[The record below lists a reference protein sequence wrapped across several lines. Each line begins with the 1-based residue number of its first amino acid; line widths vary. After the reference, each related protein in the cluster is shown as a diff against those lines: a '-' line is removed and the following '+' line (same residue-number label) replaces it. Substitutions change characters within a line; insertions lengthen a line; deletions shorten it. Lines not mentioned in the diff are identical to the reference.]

1 MLEAATLEALARL
14 LTEALPQAL
23 GIEKAALLLWNR
35 KLDNFEAL
43 TPGETHLSALRPD
56 SPAPIPESGF
66 LLSEG
71 TLLPTT
77 KGGQG
82 DGVLVPLM
90 ARSGVVG
97 MLVLGA
103 RAGRR
108 KVPFRPT
115 EVRLLSVLANRAALA
130 LENHLYQRELIS
142 SERMAA
148 LGAMAG
154 MLAHDFRN
162 PMTVVRGHAEMLL
175 EDGLSLDTVR
185 AQAETIVRMVDRL
198 DRMTGE
204 ILDFA
209 RAGGR
214 VVRRRLALRRFFGE
228 LADDLEKELP
238 GVSVVR
244 TLDLPEDAAG
254 ALDED
259 KIRRAVGNLTS
270 NARDVMGGRGVVHL
284 AVGLVPAAANQPVGG
299 RSAAKQPDGGRS
311 PEDGGPERLL
321 IEVADEGPGVP
332 PEIRATL
339 FEPFVTA
346 RKKGGTGLGLA
357 VARRFVEDH
366 GGTIELVADPPPG
379 GPTGARFRLLLP
391 LVPESRAGGDD
402 GAR

>member
-1 MLEAATLEALARL
+1 MLEAATLEALAQL
-14 LTEALPQAL
+14 LTAALPEAL
-23 GIEKAALLLWNR
+23 GIERAALLLWNR
-35 KLDNFEAL
+35 KLDSFEAL

-56 SPAPIPESGF
+56 SPSPIPESAF

-71 TLLPTT
+71 TLLPTR
-77 KGGQG
+77 GGPG

-108 KVPFRPT
+108 KTPFRPT

-175 EDGLSLDTVR
+175 EDGLSLETVR

-214 VVRRRLALRRFFGE
+214 VVRRRLPLRLFFGE

-238 GVSVVR
+238 GVSIVR
-244 TLDLPEDAAG
+244 VLDLSEEAAG

-259 KIRRAVGNLTS
+259 KIRRAVGNLVS

-284 AVGLVPAAANQPVGG
+284 TVRVVPATANQPAGG
-299 RSAAKQPDGGRS
+299 RSAANQPAGGRS
-311 PEDGGPERLL
+311 AEDGGPERLL

-332 PEIRATL
+332 AEIRATL

-366 GGTIELVADPPPG
+366 GGTIELVANAPSG

-391 LVPESRAGGDD
+391 LLAESRPGGED